1 MVPSPAKNAALRS
14 WLVSRQTSDQIA
26 RRCSTVG
33 AEPGSRP
40 TSPDPATVP
49 AIFDGSSTMSTS
61 SSNPSAVQSS
71 PTSLICIRHE
81 TDTHCAHLG
90 APNTRRLR
98 KRGRIEQCS
107 RHHNL
112 RTAGI
117 VKHRNNHDTLV
128 ADNLSD
134 VPTRELHDRSWR

>member
-81 TDTHCAHLG
+81 TDTHCARLG
-90 APNTRRLR
+90 APNTRWLR
-98 KRGRIEQCS
+98 KRCRIAQCS
-107 RHHNL
+107 RHLNL
-112 RTAGI
+112 HAAGI
-117 VKHRNNHDTLV
+117 VKHRNNHDILG
-128 ADNLSD
+128 ADNFSD
-134 VPTRELHDRSWR
+134 VPTRELHDRSRR